1 MESLETWE
9 SVMSP
14 VKNVCVYCGASS
26 AADEVYKK
34 AARDTGRA
42 LAGAGMMM
50 VYGGGK
56 SGLMG
61 IAADAALAAGGK
73 VTGIFPKFLEKFEP
87 AHGGLTDHQ
96 VVDTMHERK
105 QRMAKLA
112 DAFVVLP
119 GGFGTLD
126 EFFEILTWRQ
136 LKLHEKPVIVVNIEN
151 YWGPLLQAI
160 DGIIEKKFARPAH
173 RECFVVVNSVA
184 DLMGMLQYTESRG
197 AAGLGQI

>member
-1 MESLETWE
+1 MEGLETGE
-9 SVMSP
+9 RMIMSP

-42 LAGAGMMM
+42 LASAGVRM

-87 AHGGLTDHQ
+87 AHDGLTDHQ
-96 VVDTMHERK
+96 IVDTMHERK

-126 EFFEILTWRQ
+126 EFFEILTDR
-136 LKLHEKPVIVVNIEN
+136 KSVV
-151 YWGPLLQAI
+151 
-160 DGIIEKKFARPAH
+160 
-173 RECFVVVNSVA
+173 
-184 DLMGMLQYTESRG
+184 
-197 AAGLGQI
+197 

>member
-1 MESLETWE
+1 
-9 SVMSP
+9 MSP

-42 LAGAGMMM
+42 LASAGVRM

-87 AHGGLTDHQ
+87 AHDGLTDHQ
-96 VVDTMHERK
+96 IVDTMHERK

-173 RECFVVVNSVA
+173 RECFVVVNSVT
-184 DLMGMLQYTESRG
+184 DLMALLQYTESRE
-197 AAGLGQI
+197 AAGLAQI